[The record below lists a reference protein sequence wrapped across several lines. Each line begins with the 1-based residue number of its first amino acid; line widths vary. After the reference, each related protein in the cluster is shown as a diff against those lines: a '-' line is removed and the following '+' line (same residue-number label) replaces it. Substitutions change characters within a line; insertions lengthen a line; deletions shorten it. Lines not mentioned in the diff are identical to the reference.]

1 MFVATQ
7 SSECLLCVISTTI
20 VVKPGIAV
28 WTNLETLIMQKATDT
43 NVRIPRGLSRS
54 GPVLFS
60 YGFRP
65 FFLAAAVWAIVSID
79 LWAAFLSF
87 GTPVATEYG
96 TLYWHAHEMIF
107 GFAPAILAGFLLT
120 AIPNWTGRL
129 PISGR
134 PLAFLFSLWCA
145 GRIAMLMSTSIGVM
159 AAAAVDSLFLPTMLM
174 LCAREVVAG
183 KKWKDLKV
191 VAGLAVLSAANVL
204 LHFQVIDGQSPEL
217 PIRMGLGA
225 YVLLVTIVGG
235 RILPSFT
242 RNWLNQSGRIDFPVP
257 YNRFDAASI
266 VMGAVALAAW
276 AIAPEA
282 GLTGLCAVAAAAMN
296 GIRLYRWRGWTTWR
310 EPILFMLHFAYSFV
324 PLGFAA
330 VALGTVG
337 MPQVAV
343 LHVFAIGAI
352 SLMMLAVM
360 TRASRG
366 HTGRK
371 VQSSRLT
378 NSSYIVLAAVALLRP
393 IAELLPTESTGILM
407 ASAIGWTAAFC
418 MFAHEH
424 APILCRERKRLTAKG
439 S

>member
-1 MFVATQ
+1 
-7 SSECLLCVISTTI
+7 
-20 VVKPGIAV
+20 
-28 WTNLETLIMQKATDT
+28 MQKTMAKDER
-43 NVRIPRGLSRS
+43 VPRGMSRS
-54 GPVLFS
+54 GLVLFS

-65 FFLAAAVWAIVSID
+65 FFLASALWAIVSID
-79 LWAAFLSF
+79 LWAAFLRF
-87 GTPVATEYG
+87 GIPLATEYG
-96 TLYWHAHEMIF
+96 TLHWHAHEMIF

-134 PLAFLFSLWCA
+134 PLAVLFSVWCA
-145 GRIAMLMSTSIGVM
+145 GRVAMLASTSIGVVP
-159 AAAAVDSLFLPTMLM
+159 AVAIDCLFLPAMLV

-191 VAGLAVLSAANVL
+191 IAGLVVLSTANVIF
-204 LHFQVIDGQSPEL
+204 HVDVIMGHNPEL
-217 PIRMGLGA
+217 PIRLGLGA

-242 RNWLNQSGRIDFPVP
+242 RNWLNQFGRTEFPVP
-257 YNRFDAASI
+257 YNHYDAATII
-266 VMGAVALAAW
+266 VGAASLAAW

-282 GLTGLCAVAAAAMN
+282 VLTGFCAAVAAVMN
-296 GIRLYRWRGWTTWR
+296 GIRLYRWRGWNVWQ
-310 EPILFMLHFAYSFV
+310 EPILFVLHAAYAFV

-330 VALGTVG
+330 VSLGTKG

-360 TRASRG
+360 TRATRG

-371 VQSSRLT
+371 VKSSRFT
-378 NSSYIVLAAVALLRP
+378 NSSYIVLGAVALLRP
-393 IAELLPTESTGILM
+393 TAELLPSLSTEILM
-407 ASAIGWTAAFC
+407 ASAIGWTVAFC

-424 APILCRERKRLTAKG
+424 APFLCRERKPLGAKG
-439 S
+439 N